1 MAAHIETGTMAS
13 PQHYSTRVLH
23 HLGLVAAMVDEL
35 GIVEWIDRVLPKD
48 PGKQIVSY
56 GQAVKAMILN
66 GLGFNQRTLYLTPH
80 FFQDKPVSRLLGE
93 GIEAEHLN
101 DDLLGRT
108 LEAIFRY
115 GPTALYA
122 QVAARAVSRL
132 GVGCRCGHLDA
143 TRFHVDGDYN
153 PAEVPAEDGRVIRIT
168 PGYSRDHRPD
178 LNQVVLQLIAE
189 RQAGIPLLMEVLD
202 GNNSDQRSF
211 RETVNA
217 YMEQL
222 NQEYGLE
229 YLIADSA
236 LYTAETLGE
245 MNGFYWITRVPETL
259 DLARVLI
266 QATAPDLMTNREQA
280 SFISLGTR
288 YADVAQRW
296 VIVYSPEAYQ
306 RAIKTVNKA
315 SLHQTSAELTAFEQV
330 CRQTFACEKDAH
342 KALSELEKKLRHTQ
356 IFDARIIAQAR
367 YSGRGRPAKQ
377 RVPDYQTYRIDGQL
391 ASRLDRHHQ
400 RLQRKSCFILA
411 TNQQD
416 LEALSDADLIKMYKD
431 QQKVERGFR
440 FLKDPLFMASTL
452 FLKSPERIMALMM
465 VMTLCLMV
473 YAALEY
479 RIRQALIQAKQTF
492 PNQVG
497 KPISNPTAR
506 WVFQFFSGIHV
517 LVVARMQT
525 LILNMNE
532 YHWLLLKLLGEPYEK
547 IYSGDG

>member
-1 MAAHIETGTMAS
+1 MFS
-13 PQHYSTRVLH
+13 
-23 HLGLVAAMVDEL
+23 
-35 GIVEWIDRVLPKD
+35 
-48 PGKQIVSY
+48 
-56 GQAVKAMILN
+56 
-66 GLGFNQRTLYLTPH
+66 
-80 FFQDKPVSRLLGE
+80 KPVGRLLGE

-222 NQEYGLE
+222 NQEYGLG
-229 YLIADSA
+229 YLMADSA

-266 QATAPDLMTNREQA
+266 QATAPDLMTNREQTR
-280 SFISLGTR
+280 FISIGTR

-296 VIVYSPEAYQ
+296 VIVYSPQAYQ

-315 SLHQTSAELTAFEQV
+315 SLNQTSAELTTFAQV
-330 CRQTFACEKDAH
+330 CRQTFACEKDTH
-342 KALSELEKKLRHTQ
+342 NALSELEKKLRHTQ

-367 YSGRGRPAKQ
+367 YRGRGRPAKQ
-377 RVPDYQTYRIDGQL
+377 RVPDYQTYRIEGQL
-391 ASRLDRHHQ
+391 ASRLEPHRQ

-416 LEALSDADLIKMYKD
+416 LEAVSDADLIKMDKD

-473 YAALEY
+473 YAALE
-479 RIRQALIQAKQTF
+479 
-492 PNQVG
+492 PV
-497 KPISNPTAR
+497 
-506 WVFQFFSGIHV
+506 
-517 LVVARMQT
+517 
-525 LILNMNE
+525 
-532 YHWLLLKLLGEPYEK
+532 
-547 IYSGDG
+547 

>member
-1 MAAHIETGTMAS
+1 MAAHIQTGTMAS
-13 PQHYSTRVLH
+13 PQHYSTRVLN

-48 PGKQIVSY
+48 QEKQIVSY

-80 FFQDKPVSRLLGE
+80 FFQDKPVGRLLGP
-93 GIEAEHLN
+93 GIEARHLN

-122 QVAARAVSRL
+122 QVAARAVSHL
-132 GVGCRCGHLDA
+132 GLCGRVGHLDA
-143 TRFHVDGDYN
+143 TSFHVDGDYHGE
-153 PAEVPAEDGRVIRIT
+153 EVLAEDSRVIQIT

-178 LNQVVLQLIAE
+178 LNQVVLQLLAE
-189 RQAGIPLLMEVLD
+189 QQAGIPLLMEVLD
-202 GNNSDQRSF
+202 GNNSDKRSF

-217 YMEQL
+217 YLEQL
-222 NQEYGLE
+222 NREYGFE

-236 LYTAETLGE
+236 LYTAETLGA

-266 QATAPDLMTNREQA
+266 QATAPDLMTNRQQA
-280 SFISLGTR
+280 RFISVGTR

-306 RAIKTVNKA
+306 RATKTVNKA
-315 SLHQTSAELTAFEQV
+315 SLNQTSAELTAFEQV
-330 CRQTFACEKDAH
+330 CRQTFSCEMDAC

-356 IFDARIIAQAR
+356 VFDARIIAQAR
-367 YSGRGRPAKQ
+367 YGGRGRPAKQ
-377 RVPDYQTYRIDGQL
+377 RVPDYQTYRIEGQL
-391 ASRLDRHHQ
+391 ASRLERHQQ

-479 RIRQALIQAKQTF
+479 RIRQALIQAQQTF

-506 WVFQFFSGIHV
+506 WVFQFFAGIHV

-525 LILNMNE
+525 LILHMNE